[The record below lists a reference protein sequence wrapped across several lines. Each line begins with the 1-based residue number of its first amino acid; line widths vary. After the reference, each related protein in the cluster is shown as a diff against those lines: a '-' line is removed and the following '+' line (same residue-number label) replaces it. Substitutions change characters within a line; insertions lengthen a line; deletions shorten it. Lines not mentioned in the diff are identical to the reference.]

1 VESLEMESVKIPFKC
16 GPKTAC
22 IVKKVILVK
31 KDPNLTI
38 HLMRNCIRCTGKE
51 EPEFKSII

>member
-1 VESLEMESVKIPFKC
+1 MESVKIPFKC
-16 GPKTAC
+16 GPRTAC

-38 HLMRNCIRCTGKE
+38 HLMRNCIRCNGRE